1 MPEDSTQEVRVAV
14 FGSTGSG
21 KTTLLSS
28 FFGNQQR
35 HEFEERHG
43 YRLQAEDVAQGNEL
57 LSRYYKLEDG
67 SFPAATERFDTYRF
81 GLKITGLPESA
92 LDIVWYDYPGGW
104 WQRDPKDAAERA
116 ERSAAFRKLLEA
128 HAGILIVDA
137 ARYRTDGLPYV
148 HALLDQFKNEIRRIT
163 DDILQQGESTGQI
176 PSIWVLAL
184 SKADVLAPE
193 IAAEA
198 MSREIVAD
206 SSDQLKGVARALG
219 THRFGNRFLLLSSVR
234 AEGTRVVDAHRW
246 IGLQLIAPIVL
257 MAVLEEAAE
266 RASRGT
272 AHGVL
277 ASIFHRLSKIVDFVD
292 QLDDFLPLKY
302 QLLTKLLKAF
312 DLKEGLEKGMAYFR
326 EQQARAARKGDAT
339 RAAVAS
345 MKAELGAPEGQ
356 QAYFK
361 NQE

>member
-21 KTTLLSS
+21 KTTLLAS

-35 HEFEERHG
+35 NEFEELHG

-67 SFPAATERFDTYRF
+67 GFPAATERFDTYRF
-81 GLKITGLPESA
+81 ALKIAGLPESP
-92 LDIVWYDYPGGW
+92 LGIVWYDYPGGW
-104 WQRDPKDAAERA
+104 WQHDPKDAAERA
-116 ERSAAFRKLLEA
+116 ERSAAFRRLLEA
-128 HAGILIVDA
+128 HAGILVVDA
-137 ARYRTDGLPYV
+137 ARYLADGLPYV
-148 HALLDQFKNEIRRIT
+148 HALLDQFKNEIRRIS
-163 DDILQQGESTGQI
+163 DDILRQGESTGQI
-176 PSIWVLAL
+176 PSIWILAL
-184 SKADVLAPE
+184 SKSDVLPNEAT
-193 IAAEA
+193 AESMCRA
-198 MSREIVAD
+198 IVLG
-206 SSDQLKGVARALG
+206 SSDQLKGVAKAIG
-219 THRFGNRFLLLSSVR
+219 TQRFGNRFLLLSSVR

-246 IGLQLIAPIVL
+246 MGLQLVAPLVL

-272 AHGVL
+272 AHGIV
-277 ASIFHRLSKIVDFVD
+277 ASVFQRLSKIVDFID

-302 QLLTKLLKAF
+302 QILTKLLQAL
-312 DLKEGLEKGMAYFR
+312 DLKEGLEKGVAYFR

-345 MKAELGAPEGQ
+345 LKAELSAPEGQ
-356 QAYFK
+356 RAYFK
-361 NQE
+361 NQD